1 MPGAVDLA
9 VVIIGN
15 LMNLLLALMFLCRA
29 WHKPEA
35 GQMAGWAAVGLA
47 IPLAVAVVM
56 NFLSHRGWPYWLLPL
71 FMIAYCLLELLF
83 DGILKIDFRHNR
95 LLGPYLAAYY
105 LGLMA
110 MIGYAFLVGK
120 PYGFITLVTY
130 FINLA
135 ATAYSY
141 ARVGHGEMESI
152 DQVC

>member
-1 MPGAVDLA
+1 MPSTVDLA
-9 VVIIGN
+9 VVIIAN

-29 WHKPEA
+29 WNKPKA
-35 GQMAGWAAVGLA
+35 GQVAGWAAVGLA
-47 IPLAVAVVM
+47 IPLAVAVVL
-56 NFLSHRGWPYWLLPL
+56 NLLSHRGWPYWLLPL

-83 DGILKIDFRHNR
+83 DGILKVDFRHNR
-95 LLGPYLAAYY
+95 LLGPYLAVYY

-120 PYGFITLVTY
+120 VYGFITLITY

-141 ARVGHGEMESI
+141 ARVGHGEMESV
-152 DQVC
+152 D